1 MNSKESHAYWM
12 NVITECNHSGMC
24 KSKWLKDH
32 NIEEKRFYYWQHRF
46 KLESARNSADESV
59 SSKFIELKRPSISAD
74 TSSVLIHKGDFSVEV
89 PDSVSDDF
97 LLRIV
102 KAVSNA

>member
-12 NVITECNHSGMC
+12 NVITECNQSGMC
-24 KSKWLKDH
+24 KSKWLKEH

-46 KLESARNSADESV
+46 KLESACNSSDVSV
-59 SSKFIELKRPSISAD
+59 SSKFVELKRPSISSD
-74 TSSVLIHKGDFSVEV
+74 TSSVLIHKDNFSVEV
-89 PDSVSDDF
+89 PDSVSDVF
-97 LLRIV
+97 LLRIL

>member
-12 NVITECNHSGMC
+12 NVITECNQSGMC
-24 KSKWLKDH
+24 KSKWLKEH

-46 KLESARNSADESV
+46 KLESSCNSSVEPVSKFVELKQPSV
-59 SSKFIELKRPSISAD
+59 SAGS
-74 TSSVLIHKGDFSVEV
+74 SSVFIHKGDFSVEV

-97 LLRIV
+97 LLRIIKV
-102 KAVSNA
+102 VSNA